1 MPCGDTRTK
10 NLSAYL
16 VETLFHGP
24 LTHMIEIKLNKI
36 LAQSLAAE
44 KHSSVFVYMCVR
56 ERGWGGREG
65 EI

>member
-1 MPCGDTRTK
+1 M
-10 NLSAYL
+10 